1 MPIDRM
7 IEKAYELVQKKRI
20 ERVGDGVYNVV
31 GEHGTYL
38 VAQRTDGTFSCTC
51 PGFLKRGGCSH
62 LLAVLL
68 LHNPAL
74 LRSVKRYVSGAWNRK
89 SKRKKPIE
97 LNV

>member
-38 VAQRTDGTFSCTC
+38 VAQRIDGTFSCTC
-51 PGFLKRGGCSH
+51 PGFVKRGRCSH

-68 LHNPAL
+68 LHDPSL
-74 LRSVKRYVSGAWNRK
+74 LRSVERQVSKSLGNKK
-89 SKRKKPIE
+89 SKRRKA
-97 LNV
+97 

>member
-1 MPIDRM
+1 LPIDRM

-38 VAQRTDGTFSCTC
+38 VAQRTNGTFSCTC
-51 PGFLKRGGCSH
+51 PGFIKRGKCSH

-68 LHNPAL
+68 LHNPSL
-74 LRSVKRYVSGAWNRK
+74 LRSVKRQVSKSLGNKK
-89 SKRKKPIE
+89 SKRRKA
-97 LNV
+97 